1 VRAHDAVSVNDRITY
16 KDKGGDRGAS
26 KKTPCNDGYTSF
38 NKFND
43 PHPPYPRS
51 AASFARSCVAL
62 IRRIVP
68 ERVRIT
74 SDSVLAPPAL
84 G

>member
-1 VRAHDAVSVNDRITY
+1 MTTSHARAPINAPHHCDPDPRPRKRADAPIRQ
-16 KDKGGDRGAS
+16 
-26 KKTPCNDGYTSF
+26 
-38 NKFND
+38 
-43 PHPPYPRS
+43 PPWAYPRSYPRS